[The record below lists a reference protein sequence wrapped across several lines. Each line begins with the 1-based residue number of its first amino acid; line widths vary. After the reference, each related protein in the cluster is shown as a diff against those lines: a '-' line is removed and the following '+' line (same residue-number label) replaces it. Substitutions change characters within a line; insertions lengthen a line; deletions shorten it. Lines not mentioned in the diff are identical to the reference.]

1 MLIDMLQQL
10 NPAAAAADVG
20 EDFVVI
26 DLCQDPEPG
35 DAAEATSAEPE

>member
-10 NPAAAAADVG
+10 NPAANVAVG

>member
-10 NPAAAAADVG
+10 NPAAAADVG